1 MDDFRKFLNKQ
12 LEDSDF
18 RKGWDEMEPEYQIMK
33 AMIAA
38 RMETGI
44 TQQQLSEKTGINQSN
59 LSRIENGNG
68 NPSVSTLH
76 RIASALGKNSRFP
89 LFDWRKYINQ
99 VMASKRFF
107 IIFIYSYGGE
117 YPNDSGGFN
126 YRSYFLL
133 SVIICIND
141 CRLRILMSEL
151 AIGQLK
157 TCAV

>member
-18 RKGWDEMEPEYQIMK
+18 RMGWDEMEPEYQIMK

-76 RIASALGKNSRFP
+76 RIASALGKKLS
-89 LFDWRKYINQ
+89 I
-99 VMASKRFF
+99 SF
-107 IIFIYSYGGE
+107 I
-117 YPNDSGGFN
+117 
-126 YRSYFLL
+126 
-133 SVIICIND
+133 
-141 CRLRILMSEL
+141 
-151 AIGQLK
+151 
-157 TCAV
+157 

>member
-68 NPSVSTLH
+68 NPSVSTLKL
-76 RIASALGKNSRFP
+76 IASALGKKLS
-89 LFDWRKYINQ
+89 I
-99 VMASKRFF
+99 SF
-107 IIFIYSYGGE
+107 I
-117 YPNDSGGFN
+117 
-126 YRSYFLL
+126 
-133 SVIICIND
+133 
-141 CRLRILMSEL
+141 
-151 AIGQLK
+151 
-157 TCAV
+157 

>member
-12 LEDSDF
+12 LEDPAF
-18 RKGWDEMEPEYQIMK
+18 RKEWEEMEPEYQIMK

-76 RIASALGKNSRFP
+76 RIASALWK
-89 LFDWRKYINQ
+89 K
-99 VMASKRFF
+99 
-107 IIFIYSYGGE
+107 
-117 YPNDSGGFN
+117 
-126 YRSYFLL
+126 L
-133 SVIICIND
+133 SI
-141 CRLRILMSEL
+141 SF
-151 AIGQLK
+151 
-157 TCAV
+157 T

>member
-76 RIASALGKNSRFP
+76 RIASALGKKLS
-89 LFDWRKYINQ
+89 I
-99 VMASKRFF
+99 SF
-107 IIFIYSYGGE
+107 I
-117 YPNDSGGFN
+117 
-126 YRSYFLL
+126 
-133 SVIICIND
+133 
-141 CRLRILMSEL
+141 
-151 AIGQLK
+151 
-157 TCAV
+157 